1 MLLIRLI
8 KLYNRFVPSCP
19 FSWRSIFSVIEFVF
33 DTLFKC
39 LFHGQVEAPELV
51 VNKVRQQVGALA
63 TAALLILLSIL
74 PILLPILLVPTLL
87 LLVPILPVLFAIFL
101 ATFLATC
108 LVTLFATLSCI
119 SFSLPPLALS
129 LLA

>member
-8 KLYNRFVPSCP
+8 KLYNRFVPSSCL
-19 FSWRSIFSVIEFVF
+19 FSWRSIFSVVEFVF
-33 DTLFKC
+33 DTPFKC

-74 PILLPILLVPTLL
+74 PILLVPTLPLL
-87 LLVPILPVLFAIFL
+87 LLVPILPVLFATYPFFL
-101 ATFLATC
+101 
-108 LVTLFATLSCI
+108 S
-119 SFSLPPLALS
+119 
-129 LLA
+129 